1 MQEVQ
6 LGRKEAGCVG
16 RIRRERIKEE
26 NEQGEYDRKIVGQ
39 ERGKKK
45 HTGSDRQKKCEKKE
59 QGWESKRRWR

>member
-16 RIRRERIKEE
+16 RIRRESIKEE

-45 HTGSDRQKKCEKKE
+45 TYRE
-59 QGWESKRRWR
+59 